1 MGVTVSE
8 RFNKARYEEQMNIL
22 YVVDADIRN
31 PSFGNAQR
39 TRLVYD
45 ALCKMGNVYV
55 LDVRE
60 LRLLPQSGVKKLVN
74 ATWQRLVINTCGKC
88 LIPVYPF
95 PLRWSIE
102 TLFPGIRFD
111 VVVARYLY
119 HVGILSLWSI
129 SSRLYVDV
137 DDHPRQVFET
147 IYNVKYNLIRRIWS
161 RFINGLFCKF
171 VLRKLTGSWISNPNQ
186 VEMVRPYCPCRA
198 LENVP
203 FTLSDKKNTK
213 SILKA
218 MTVEHSLNEE
228 FVFTVGAMGYP
239 PNYLG
244 VDSFLKN
251 IWPVVRSKYPNLKY
265 KIVGKGIPPQF
276 LETWGE
282 IPNVEAL
289 GYVEDIS
296 ELYRDCMASVVPV
309 QSGGGTCIKTLE
321 SMSRSKICLSTPF
334 GARGLPEGILKD
346 GCAGVV
352 VYNSAEE
359 FISALDRIRT
369 DKCWRKKS
377 EIAAA
382 NYIEKNF
389 SRGKFEKTVMELI
402 TRSQRQ
408 DGVMELA

>member
-1 MGVTVSE
+1 
-8 RFNKARYEEQMNIL
+8 MNIL
-22 YVVDADIRN
+22 YVVNADIEK
-31 PSFGNAQR
+31 PAFGNAQR
-39 TRLVYD
+39 TRLMYD
-45 ALCKMGNVYV
+45 ALCKVGNVYV
-55 LDVRE
+55 LNARE
-60 LRLLPQSGVKKLVN
+60 LQLSPQTGIKKLVN
-74 ATWQRLVINTCGKC
+74 AVWQRLVINTCGKC

-111 VVVARYLY
+111 MVVARYLY
-119 HVGILSLWSI
+119 YVGRLSLWSI
-129 SSRLYVDV
+129 SPRLYVDI

-147 IYNVKYNLIRRIWS
+147 IYSVKYNLIRKIWS

-171 VLRKLTGSWISNPNQ
+171 VLRKLTGSWIANPNQ
-186 VEMVRPYCPCRA
+186 VEMVSPYCSCIA
-198 LENVP
+198 LKNVP
-203 FTLSDKKNTK
+203 FILSNKKGEK

-218 MTVEHSLNEE
+218 KMVEHSLNEE

-265 KIVGKGIPPQF
+265 KIVGKGTPHQF
-276 LETWGE
+276 LETWGA
-282 IPNVEAL
+282 IPNIEAL

-296 ELYRDCMASVVPV
+296 ELYHDCMASVVPV

-321 SMSRSKICLSTPF
+321 SMSHSKICLSTPF

-346 GCAGVV
+346 GSVGVV

-359 FISALDRIRT
+359 FVSALDRIST
-369 DKCWRKKS
+369 DKCWREKS
-377 EIAAA
+377 EQAASD
-382 NYIEKNF
+382 YIEENF
-389 SRGKFEKTVMELI
+389 SREKFEKTVIELI
-402 TRSQRQ
+402 TRSHH
-408 DGVMELA
+408 

>member
-1 MGVTVSE
+1 
-8 RFNKARYEEQMNIL
+8 MNIL
-22 YVVDADIRN
+22 YVVDADIEQ
-31 PSFGNAQR
+31 PAFGNAQR

-45 ALCKMGNVYV
+45 ALCKMGNVCV
-55 LDVRE
+55 LDVRK
-60 LRLLPQSGVKKLVN
+60 LRLTPQTGIKKGVN
-74 ATWQRLVINTCGKC
+74 AIWQRLVINSCGKC

-119 HVGILSLWSI
+119 YVGRLSLWNI
-129 SSRLYVDV
+129 SPRLYVDI

-147 IYNVKYNLIRRIWS
+147 IYSVKYNLIRRIWS

-171 VLRKLTGSWISNPNQ
+171 VLKKLAGSWIANPNQ
-186 VEMVRPYCPCRA
+186 VEMVRPYCPCIA

-203 FTLSDKKNTK
+203 FTLPNKKNATNVVK
-213 SILKA
+213 TEGL
-218 MTVEHSLNEE
+218 EHTINEE
-228 FVFTVGAMGYP
+228 FVFTVGLMCYA

-244 VDSFLKN
+244 VDSFLNN
-251 IWPVVRSKYPNLKY
+251 IWPVVQGKYPNLKY
-265 KIVGKGIPPQF
+265 KIAGKGIPPQF
-276 LETWGE
+276 LETWGM
-282 IPNVEAL
+282 IPNVEVL

-296 ELYRDCMASVVPV
+296 GLYHDCMASVAPV
-309 QSGGGTCIKTLE
+309 LSGGGTCIKTLE
-321 SMSRSKICLSTPF
+321 SMQHSKICVTTPF
-334 GARGLPEGILKD
+334 GARGLPEDVLKD
-346 GCAGVV
+346 GNVGVV

-389 SRGKFEKTVMELI
+389 SRKKFEKKVIELL
-402 TRSQRQ
+402 TCS
-408 DGVMELA
+408 

>member
-1 MGVTVSE
+1 MPE
-8 RFNKARYEEQMNIL
+8 RFNKAKVEVQMNIL
-22 YVVDADIRN
+22 YVVDADIEQ
-31 PSFGNAQR
+31 PAFGNAQR

-45 ALCKMGNVYV
+45 ALCKMGNVCV
-55 LDVRE
+55 LNVRK
-60 LRLLPQSGVKKLVN
+60 LRLAPQSGVKKLLN
-74 ATWQRLVINTCGKC
+74 AIWQRLVINTCGKC

-102 TLFPGIRFD
+102 TLFPSVRFD

-119 HVGILSLWSI
+119 YVGRLSLWSI
-129 SSRLYVDV
+129 SSRLYVDI

-147 IYNVKYNLIRRIWS
+147 IYSVKYSLIRRIWS

-171 VLRKLTGSWISNPNQ
+171 VLRKLTGSWIANPNQ
-186 VEMVRPYCPCRA
+186 VEMVRPYCPCIA

-203 FTLSDKKNTK
+203 FTLPNKTNVKNVVKTEG
-213 SILKA
+213 L
-218 MTVEHSLNEE
+218 EHAINEE

-251 IWPVVRSKYPNLKY
+251 IWPVVQSKYPNLKY

-276 LETWGE
+276 LETWGS
-282 IPNVEAL
+282 IPNVETL
-289 GYVEDIS
+289 GYVEDLS
-296 ELYRDCMASVVPV
+296 GLYHDCMASIVPV

-321 SMSRSKICLSTPF
+321 SMLHSKICLSTLF

-346 GCAGVV
+346 GSVGVV

-359 FISALDRIRT
+359 FVSALDRIST
-369 DKCWRKKS
+369 DKCWREKS
-377 EIAAA
+377 EKAAA
-382 NYIEKNF
+382 NYIEENF
-389 SRGKFEKTVMELI
+389 SREKFEKTVIKLI
-402 TRSQRQ
+402 TRSQ
-408 DGVMELA
+408 L